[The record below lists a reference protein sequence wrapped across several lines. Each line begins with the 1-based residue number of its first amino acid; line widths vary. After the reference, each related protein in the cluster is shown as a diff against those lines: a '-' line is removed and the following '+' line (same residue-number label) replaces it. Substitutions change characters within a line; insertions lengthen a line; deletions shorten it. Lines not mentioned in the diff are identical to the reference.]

1 MRIMNWRGVSA
12 CRRLPVGAVFGVIA
26 LTLLSVQAAV
36 AQEPLRRG
44 VSNSNLWLIYAGDHP
59 LRAGSRTGLHM
70 EVQARRADLG
80 TEWQQL
86 LLRGGLTHVLGS
98 GVRAAGGYAFV
109 RSWPYGDA
117 PARAEFPEH
126 RAWQQIQ
133 LAHTTGAIGWAHRYR
148 LEQRWIGVTGTNS
161 TDLEEVTD
169 WRYAN
174 RFRYMARAA
183 VPLSGVSPALQGAYA
198 AAFDEVFISFGREV
212 QFNIFDQNRLGA
224 VLGLQLSPTWR
235 AEAGY
240 LYQYLLKANGRDT
253 EHNHT
258 LQAALIS
265 SMPLGF

>member
-1 MRIMNWRGVSA
+1 MINWCGIRT
-12 CRRLPVGAVFGVIA
+12 RRWFPVGAVFGVIA
-26 LTLLSVQAAV
+26 LTLLSLEPAV
-36 AQEPLRRG
+36 AQEPVRTG

-59 LRAGSRTGLHM
+59 LRAGSRTGVHL

-109 RSWPYGDA
+109 RTWPYGDA
-117 PARAEFPEH
+117 PVRAEFPEH
-126 RAWQQIQ
+126 RTWQQIQ
-133 LAHTTGAIGWAHRYR
+133 LAHATGTIGWAHRYR
-148 LEQRWIGVTGTNS
+148 LEQRWIGVTGTNPA
-161 TDLEEVTD
+161 DPEEVTD

-174 RFRYMARAA
+174 RFRYMARATL
-183 VPLSGVSPALQGAYA
+183 PLSGLSPALQRAYA
-198 AAFDEVFISFGREV
+198 AAFDEVFLSFGREV
-212 QFNIFDQNRLGA
+212 QFNVFDQNRLGA

-235 AEAGY
+235 VEAGY
-240 LYQYLLKANGRDT
+240 LYQYVLKATGRDA